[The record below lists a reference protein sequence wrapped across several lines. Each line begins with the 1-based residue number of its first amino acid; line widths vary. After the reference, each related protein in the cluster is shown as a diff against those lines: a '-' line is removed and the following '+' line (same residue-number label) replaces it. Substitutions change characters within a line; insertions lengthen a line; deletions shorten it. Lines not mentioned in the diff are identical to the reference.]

1 LVGGELVENHLDEK
15 DEDKKERQR
24 DRLMSVEEVVGDDE
38 KRVNVERRDS
48 PASVSP
54 TSTLAGVP
62 LETDEAGREHSIKKA
77 E

>member
-1 LVGGELVENHLDEK
+1 VGGELVENHLDEK
-15 DEDKKERQR
+15 DEDEKERQR
-24 DRLMSVEEVVGDDE
+24 ERTMSVEAVVADDE
-38 KRVNVERRDS
+38 KGMNVERRDS

-62 LETDEAGREHSIKKA
+62 LETDEVGRESSIKKA